1 MCITTLSVL
10 PSEQSKLSV
19 LFQSFIKFL
28 SILNKGTPLDIF
40 LLVDSTDE

>member
-10 PSEQSKLSV
+10 PSGQSNLSI
-19 LFQSFIKFL
+19 LFQSYIKFL

-40 LLVDSTDE
+40 LLVDSPDE